1 VLGCRLRP
9 DGAPTNA
16 LRRRVELAVQ
26 LHREGVAPLLL
37 LSGGGPHPVSEA
49 EVMRALAIAAGAPD
63 AAILVESASGNT
75 AENAFASARLL
86 RPRGARHVVLVSHRL
101 HLPRARL
108 LFRLAGLQVVG
119 AAGVPPPSAAAA
131 IAAALYE
138 TAALPLA
145 LVRAVRSRGG

>member
-9 DGAPTNA
+9 DGSASLA

-26 LHREGVAPLLL
+26 LYRERVAPVLL
-37 LSGGGPHPVSEA
+37 LSGGCPRPVSEA
-49 EVMRALAIAAGAPD
+49 EVMRALAVAAGVPD
-63 AAILVESASGNT
+63 AAILVETASSNT

-86 RPRGARHVVLVSHRL
+86 RQRGARRVVLVSHRL

-108 LFRLAGLQVVG
+108 LFRLAGLKVVG

-131 IAAALYE
+131 VAAALYE
-138 TAALPLA
+138 TAAVPLS